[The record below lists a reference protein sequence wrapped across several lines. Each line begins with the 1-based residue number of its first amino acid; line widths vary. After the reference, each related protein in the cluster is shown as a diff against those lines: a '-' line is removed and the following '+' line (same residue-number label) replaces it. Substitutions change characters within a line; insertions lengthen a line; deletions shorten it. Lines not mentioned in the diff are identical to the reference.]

1 MSNSNKYNY
10 ENGAYWA
17 FVDFRKQLVKN
28 VVEKLKTSYNE
39 YINKL
44 DSDLINFI
52 TNDDPKKNEQIEWI
66 SQLRTSALIIKQ
78 TIIDTNGQMFMY
90 YSEGVPEKNFY
101 CYWISNTVLQM
112 MLEQDNLIHFI
123 IGRFA
128 ISFKTLKFE
137 IDRLCMCCTNER
149 CFEEDLYT
157 PLDLAIYKRTH
168 KIYEEVNI

>member
-1 MSNSNKYNY
+1 MEEYNY

-17 FVDFRKQLVKN
+17 FSDYRKQLVEK

-39 YINKL
+39 YISKL
-44 DSDLINFI
+44 DSDLMNYIV
-52 TNDDPKKNEQIEWI
+52 NDDPKKSEWIEWI

-78 TIIDTNGQMFMY
+78 TIIDTNGQLFMWY
-90 YSEGVPEKNFY
+90 GECVPAKNWY
-101 CYWISNTVLQM
+101 CYYISNTVLQM

-128 ISFKTLKFE
+128 LSHHSHKLE

-157 PLDLAIYKRTH
+157 ALDLAVYKKSH
-168 KIYEEVNI
+168 GIYEEVNS